1 MLALFKN
8 TLLLTSLLCLSAC
21 WPLEDDKS
29 PSGSS
34 LLPDVNTSL
43 STESPVGIWMLDIDA
58 TSKVTYYEEDSSNIK
73 SIEKSK
79 HKIRQLISISQAE
92 NESYLMREC
101 SIKRKPNVIL
111 DSVFFTPSFVGDE
124 FLSSLSAFSIKGNV
138 LSYFFELPDDSMQ
151 LKEAYGHMGT
161 WPLNSQAS
169 LELDHNLSL
178 QGNASQLIKNRSSS
192 FPPQFSYPESWDQI
206 NNLDIKGVKVSDSTN
221 FSQSREL
228 TTEFTINDIPFL
240 DTEETAMDCL
250 RIENINTVTS
260 LNSPDTTQEVIQ
272 SSKKLIYAD
281 FNHPNAIFLRTDEAN
296 TPEGTSLSVF
306 ADDSLFLN
314 LNSPLLFPTCENL
327 GCQKIIEVKASI
339 KESLPNGIGG
349 TITAS
354 QFNGEDIQVEISASI
369 K

>member
-8 TLLLTSLLCLSAC
+8 ILLLTSLLCLSAC

-29 PSGSS
+29 SSGSS
-34 LLPDVNTSL
+34 LLPDVNTNL

-58 TSKVTYYEEDSSNIK
+58 TSEVTYYEEDSSNIK

-111 DSVFFTPSFVGDE
+111 DSVFFTPSFAGGE

-138 LSYFFELPDDSMQ
+138 LSYFFELADDSMQ

-192 FPPQFSYPESWDQI
+192 FSPLSSYPESWDQI

-250 RIENINTVTS
+250 RIENINTFTS

-281 FNHPNAIFLRTDEAN
+281 FNHPNAILLRTDEAN

-314 LNSPLLFPTCENL
+314 LNSPILFPTCKNL
-327 GCQKIIEVKASI
+327 GCQKIIEVKANI
-339 KESLPNGIGG
+339 KESPPNGIGG

-354 QFNGEDIQVEISASI
+354 QFNGEDIQIEISASI